1 MANNSNN
8 YWNGS
13 NGNLWFNDSEF
24 DKVKS
29 FECKMTIEWEDVPDG
44 LTTERVLMG
53 YSYEGSFSYRKTDKN
68 HKTVMDEV
76 FEDYSNG
83 KVSDVSVIGKAFNK
97 ATGKTVVKINPDF
110 FRPAE
115 VDILIGDPI
124 KAETKLG
131 WKREIPFVE
140 LVERMIK
147 NDLMLVEK
155 ELKHK

>member
-1 MANNSNN
+1 MLQQDEADDYVIATNETRTVR
-8 YWNGS
+8 
-13 NGNLWFNDSEF
+13 EF
-24 DKVKS
+24 VERA
-29 FECKMTIEWEDVPDG
+29 FMYVGIEIIW
-44 LTTERVLMG
+44 
-53 YSYEGSFSYRKTDKN
+53 EGS
-68 HKTVMDEV
+68 EV
-76 FEDYSNG
+76 NE
-83 KVSDVSVIGKAFNK
+83 IGKDK
-97 ATGKTVVKINPDF
+97 ATGKIVVKINPDF

-155 ELKHK
+155 ELKHQ

>member
-29 FECKMTIEWEDVPDG
+29 FECKMTIEWEDVPNG

-53 YSYEGSFSYRKTDKN
+53 YGYEGSFTYRKTDKN
-68 HKTVMDEV
+68 HATVMDSI

-83 KVSDVSVIGKAFNK
+83 IVTDVSIIGKAYNK
-97 ATGKTVVKINPDF
+97 ATGKTERIKISSITFDEIQLQKWEEKSLT
-110 FRPAE
+110 E
-115 VDILIGDPI
+115 VEMPF
-124 KAETKLG
+124 KASK
-131 WKREIPFVE
+131 
-140 LVERMIK
+140 
-147 NDLMLVEK
+147 VEK
-155 ELKHK
+155 L

>member
-1 MANNSNN
+1 MLQQDEADDYVIATNETRTVR
-8 YWNGS
+8 
-13 NGNLWFNDSEF
+13 EF
-24 DKVKS
+24 VERT
-29 FECKMTIEWEDVPDG
+29 FMYVGIEIIW
-44 LTTERVLMG
+44 
-53 YSYEGSFSYRKTDKN
+53 EGS
-68 HKTVMDEV
+68 EV
-76 FEDYSNG
+76 NE
-83 KVSDVSVIGKAFNK
+83 IGKDK
-97 ATGKTVVKINPDF
+97 ATGKIVVKINPDF

-155 ELKHK
+155 ELKHR